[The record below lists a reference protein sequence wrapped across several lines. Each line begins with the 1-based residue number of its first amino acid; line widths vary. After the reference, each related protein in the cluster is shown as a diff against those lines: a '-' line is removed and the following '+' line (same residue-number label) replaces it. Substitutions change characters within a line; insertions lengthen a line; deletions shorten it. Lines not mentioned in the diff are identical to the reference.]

1 MLYVGKER
9 GVEKN
14 QHIYLINLDSTGS
27 YSDMSTSAS
36 SPILH
41 TTFFRV
47 TKRAKAGVDANLA
60 CRLRSMF
67 CF

>member
-1 MLYVGKER
+1 MLYVGKGR
-9 GVEKN
+9 KVDKN
-14 QHIYLINLDSTGS
+14 QHVYLINLDSTGS